1 MEQKKSLVLLNF
13 SGVYEKQDFY
23 KKCMERGARCVDLR
37 GIPGTNCY
45 CDQESEEKIKEQLMV
60 SGVKGIHYLDSGNY
74 HYVTK
79 LWMDLIREPFDLLVF
94 DHHTDLQ
101 PPFFGDILSCG
112 GWIREALRRN
122 GYLSNLYLAG
132 PPCIGEELWEE
143 ETREF
148 PGRILGIRE
157 EELKFPD
164 RIREHLESS
173 DRPLYISLDKDI
185 LAPSQCPTNWDQG
198 EAALEEIL
206 GCMEAAFSSRPVL
219 AVDVCGEPEA
229 EENGEWGTGQET
241 SGKVNER
248 ILHYLEKVF
257 WKFK

>member
-112 GWIREALRRN
+112 GWIQGSPQEEWIPFHR
-122 GYLSNLYLAG
+122 LSGWPSLYRGRTVGGGNKRVSWQDPGDPGGGTEIPEPDPGAFG
-132 PPCIGEELWEE
+132 IFRPP
-143 ETREF
+143 
-148 PGRILGIRE
+148 
-157 EELKFPD
+157 
-164 RIREHLESS
+164 
-173 DRPLYISLDKDI
+173 SLH
-185 LAPSQCPTNWDQG
+185 
-198 EAALEEIL
+198 
-206 GCMEAAFSSRPVL
+206 F
-219 AVDVCGEPEA
+219 
-229 EENGEWGTGQET
+229 TG
-241 SGKVNER
+241 
-248 ILHYLEKVF
+248 
-257 WKFK
+257 